1 MAGAK
6 KKSIKFLA
14 KGKLREKLDHKNLKK
29 RKRNSQHHKSE
40 KLKFQGR
47 DNQHSKGVKVSREAP
62 NEKTQPDMMD
72 EMDVDEFLDGGF
84 LTSDSEKDGNSDDD
98 AIIDEDASEFDEMDE
113 GLDDRYL
120 VGLPEEEQ
128 ISMQSGE
135 VKLSRRSPK
144 NGESKE
150 TQELEDSEENEEEVA
165 DNEMEVSEK
174 GVVNFGME
182 ELLAIEKECFED
194 KSFKALQKLIKVFSN
209 TCRSKDIKDTNQ
221 ENSVVYQV
229 DSSAV
234 YDRLMLNVLQKTH
247 VVFSGLVS
255 APQKNSQGEQTN
267 EEEEAQ
273 ELKHEK
279 TNEGAQ
285 EPKQKIKLDERKWK
299 KYNPLLMKFFHC
311 LIYLL
316 EETCDQQIQAFVLQQ
331 LAHYLPFLVP
341 SNKLQRRILK
351 VLLKIWAKSTED
363 HQLCLLAFV
372 RIRELAIQIPFPF
385 LELCLKA
392 LYLTYMRNTK
402 FTHEMNFTHQILMG
416 NCVVELYGLD
426 LVSSY
431 HHAFIYIRQ
440 LAIAIR
446 KTVISPSTDS
456 FRAVLNW
463 QFVNQLRVWTAVISA
478 YPQEDQLQQLIYP
491 LCQLIH
497 ATVRLASTI
506 RFAPLRFHCVR
517 MLQQLA
523 LSSETFVPTSSI
535 LLEILDM
542 PPFNSSYSGK
552 RKSTRAK
559 ASGTKNDK
567 NNTSNVDLDLCIK
580 VSKSAMESKQI
591 HDLIISKLF
600 ELFHREVDIYKYEI
614 GFPELTIPWGM
625 ILKKYAQACK
635 VARWKT
641 LAKGV
646 CDSIAKQAAW
656 VREKRSNVEFAP
668 KDVKECQ
675 HFLRQEKDQLRS
687 KLLANDVQVLQNRV
701 AEEIQQVKKSKQSD
715 VIDTIEQSTDNNTNK
730 ERESQEDD
738 TLDTDKLVFK
748 KVKNMSMKEFK
759 ESVANVDE
767 EDKVDDFVWSD
778 EEGT

>member
-6 KKSIKFLA
+6 KKAIKFLA
-14 KGKLREKLDHKNLKK
+14 KGKLREKLDQKNQRK
-29 RKRNSQHHKSE
+29 RKRNAQHHKSE
-40 KLKFQGR
+40 NLKSRGR
-47 DNQHSKGVKVSREAP
+47 DNQNSKAAKVPREMP
-62 NEKTQPDMMD
+62 NEKNQTDMMD
-72 EMDVDEFLDGGF
+72 EMDVDDFLDGGF
-84 LTSDSEKDGNSDDD
+84 LTSDSEKDQNSDEEAVFDGGHTSD
-98 AIIDEDASEFDEMDE
+98 VDEMEEELDE
-113 GLDDRYL
+113 RYL

-135 VKLSRRSPK
+135 ANSSKCLSK
-144 NGESKE
+144 NNEIE
-150 TQELEDSEENEEEVA
+150 EDRDLGSVDESEE
-165 DNEMEVSEK
+165 EMAETEFEK
-174 GVVNFGME
+174 GVVSFGME
-182 ELLAIEKECFED
+182 ELLAIENECFEE
-194 KSFKALQKLIKVFSN
+194 KSFKALQKLVKVFSD
-209 TCRSKDIKDTNQ
+209 TCRSKDIKDSDQ
-221 ENSVVYQV
+221 ENSIVYQV

-234 YDRLMLNVLQKTH
+234 YDRLMLTVLQKTH
-247 VVFSGLVS
+247 VVFSDLICI
-255 APQKNSQGEQTN
+255 PQKNYDDANAEN
-267 EEEEAQ
+267 LKQ
-273 ELKHEK
+273 EGMEVSKK
-279 TNEGAQ
+279 
-285 EPKQKIKLDERKWK
+285 KINLDERKWK
-299 KYNPLLMKFFHC
+299 KYHPILIKFCHC

-331 LAHYLPFLVP
+331 LVHYLPFLVP
-341 SNKLQRRILK
+341 SNKLQRRLLK
-351 VLLKIWAKSTED
+351 VLLKIWAKSTEN

-385 LELCLKA
+385 LELCLKG

-402 FTHEMNFTHQILMG
+402 FTNELNFTHQILMG

-426 LVSSY
+426 LASSY

-446 KTVISPSTDS
+446 KTVISPSTET

-478 YPQEDQLQQLIYP
+478 YPDENQLQQLIYP
-491 LCQLIH
+491 LCQLIN
-497 ATVRLASTI
+497 AIVRLASTI

-542 PPFNSSYSGK
+542 SPYNSSYSGSSK
-552 RKSTRAK
+552 ITRTK
-559 ASGTKNDK
+559 APGKKNDK
-567 NNTSNVDLDLCIK
+567 NNTINVDLDLCIK
-580 VSKSAMESKQI
+580 VSKSAMESKQV

-600 ELFHREVDIYKYEI
+600 ELLHREADIYKYEI

-625 ILKKYAQACK
+625 ILKKYAQTCK

-646 CDSIAKQAAW
+646 CDSIGKQAAW

-668 KDVKECQ
+668 KDVAECRQ
-675 HFLRQEKDQLRS
+675 FLRQEKDQLRA
-687 KLLANDVQVLQNRV
+687 KLLANDVQVLQDRV
-701 AEEIQQVKKSKQSD
+701 SEEIKQVNNSKQSNAK
-715 VIDTIEQSTDNNTNK
+715 DTIEQTTDSSVNK
-730 ERESQEDD
+730 TEEKGDD
-738 TLDTDKLVFK
+738 TLDTDKLAFK

-767 EDKVDDFVWSD
+767 EDKVVDFVWSD
-778 EEGT
+778 EEGA

>member
-6 KKSIKFLA
+6 KKAIKFLA
-14 KGKLREKLDHKNLKK
+14 KGKLREKLDQKNQRK
-29 RKRNSQHHKSE
+29 RKRNAQHHKSE
-40 KLKFQGR
+40 NLKSRGR
-47 DNQHSKGVKVSREAP
+47 DNQNSKAAKVPREMP
-62 NEKTQPDMMD
+62 NEKNQTDMMD
-72 EMDVDEFLDGGF
+72 EMDVDDFLDGGF
-84 LTSDSEKDGNSDDD
+84 LTSDSEKDQNSDEEAVFDGGHTSD
-98 AIIDEDASEFDEMDE
+98 VDEMEEELDE
-113 GLDDRYL
+113 RYL
-120 VGLPEEEQ
+120 VGLPEEEK

-135 VKLSRRSPK
+135 AKSSKCLSK
-144 NGESKE
+144 NNEIE
-150 TQELEDSEENEEEVA
+150 EDRDLGSVDESEE
-165 DNEMEVSEK
+165 EMAETEFEK
-174 GVVNFGME
+174 GVVSFGME
-182 ELLAIEKECFED
+182 ELLAIENECFEE
-194 KSFKALQKLIKVFSN
+194 KSFKALQKLVKVFSD
-209 TCRSKDIKDTNQ
+209 TCRSKDIKDSDQ
-221 ENSVVYQV
+221 ENSIVYQV

-234 YDRLMLNVLQKTH
+234 YDRLMLTVLQKTH
-247 VVFSGLVS
+247 VVFSDLICI
-255 APQKNSQGEQTN
+255 PQKNYDDANAEN
-267 EEEEAQ
+267 LKQ
-273 ELKHEK
+273 EGMEVSKK
-279 TNEGAQ
+279 
-285 EPKQKIKLDERKWK
+285 KINLDERKWK
-299 KYNPLLMKFFHC
+299 KYHPILIKFFHC

-331 LAHYLPFLVP
+331 LVHYLPFLVP
-341 SNKLQRRILK
+341 SNKLQRRLLK
-351 VLLKIWAKSTED
+351 VLLKIWAKSTEN

-385 LELCLKA
+385 LELCLKG

-402 FTHEMNFTHQILMG
+402 FTNELNFTHQILMG

-426 LVSSY
+426 LASSY

-446 KTVISPSTDS
+446 KTVISPSTET

-478 YPQEDQLQQLIYP
+478 YPDENQLQQLIYP
-491 LCQLIH
+491 LCQLIN
-497 ATVRLASTI
+497 AIVLLASTI

-517 MLQQLA
+517 LLQQLA

-542 PPFNSSYSGK
+542 SPYNSSYSGSSK
-552 RKSTRAK
+552 ITRTK
-559 ASGTKNDK
+559 APGKKNDK
-567 NNTSNVDLDLCIK
+567 NNAINVDLDLCIK
-580 VSKSAMESKQI
+580 VSKSAMESKQV

-600 ELFHREVDIYKYEI
+600 ELLHREADIYKYEI

-625 ILKKYAQACK
+625 ILKKYAQTCK

-646 CDSIAKQAAW
+646 CDSIGKQAAW

-668 KDVKECQ
+668 KDVTECRQ
-675 HFLRQEKDQLRS
+675 FLRQEKDQLRA
-687 KLLANDVQVLQNRV
+687 KLLANDVQVLQDRV
-701 AEEIQQVKKSKQSD
+701 SEEIKQVNNSKQSNAK
-715 VIDTIEQSTDNNTNK
+715 DTIEQTTDSSVNK
-730 ERESQEDD
+730 TEEKGDD

-767 EDKVDDFVWSD
+767 EDKVVDFVWSD
-778 EEGT
+778 EEGA